1 MIQRFIDD
9 LKDST
14 GNTMRLTSLM
24 VAMAAMLFIALSFVC
39 AAIFVYVLQTEGLIY
54 ACLAGAAVFVV
65 VALFAAGTYVYQKR
79 QQKRQ
84 AAARAAEAAKSAA
97 HSVLSDPM
105 VMAVGLQVVRAIGI
119 KRLIPILAVGGL
131 ALGFLA
137 ARRGDDTDSAE
148 PDA

>member
-14 GNTMRLTSLM
+14 GNAVRLSSLM
-24 VAMAAMLFIALSFVC
+24 AAMAAMLFIALSFGV
-39 AAIFVYVLQTEGLIY
+39 AALFVYVLQTEGLIY
-54 ACLAGAAVFVV
+54 ACLAGAAIFVIA
-65 VALFAAGTYVYQKR
+65 ALLAAGAYVYQKR
-79 QQKRQ
+79 Q
-84 AAARAAEAAKSAA
+84 AEARAAEAAKSTA

-137 ARRGDDTDSAE
+137 ARRNDDTDAGE

>member
-9 LKDST
+9 LKNST
-14 GNTMRLTSLM
+14 GNAVRLSSLM
-24 VAMAAMLFIALSFVC
+24 AAMAAMLFIALSFGV
-39 AAIFVYVLQTEGLIY
+39 AALFVYVLQTEGLIY
-54 ACLAGAAVFVV
+54 ACLAGAAIFVIA
-65 VALFAAGTYVYQKR
+65 ALLAAGAYVYQKR
-79 QQKRQ
+79 Q
-84 AAARAAEAAKSAA
+84 AEARAAEAAKSTA

-137 ARRGDDTDSAE
+137 ARRNDDTDAGE

>member
-14 GNTMRLTSLM
+14 GNAVRLSSLM
-24 VAMAAMLFIALSFVC
+24 AAMAAMLFIALSFGV

-54 ACLAGAAVFVV
+54 ACLAGAAIFVIA
-65 VALFAAGTYVYQKR
+65 ALLAAGAYVYQKR
-79 QQKRQ
+79 Q
-84 AAARAAEAAKSAA
+84 AEARAAEAAKSTA

-137 ARRGDDTDSAE
+137 ARRSDDTDATE

>member
-14 GNTMRLTSLM
+14 GNAVRLSSLM
-24 VAMAAMLFIALSFVC
+24 AAMAAMLFIALSFGV

-54 ACLAGAAVFVV
+54 ACLAGAAIFVIA
-65 VALFAAGTYVYQKR
+65 ALLAAGAYVYQKR
-79 QQKRQ
+79 Q
-84 AAARAAEAAKSAA
+84 AEARAAEAAKSTA

-137 ARRGDDTDSAE
+137 ARRNDDTDAAE

>member
-14 GNTMRLTSLM
+14 GNAVRLSSLM
-24 VAMAAMLFIALSFVC
+24 AAMAAMLFIALSFGV

-54 ACLAGAAVFVV
+54 ACLAGAAIFVIA
-65 VALFAAGTYVYQKR
+65 ALLAAGAYVYQKR
-79 QQKRQ
+79 Q
-84 AAARAAEAAKSAA
+84 AEARAAEAAKSTA

-137 ARRGDDTDSAE
+137 ARRSDDTDAAE

>member
-14 GNTMRLTSLM
+14 GNAVRLSSLM
-24 VAMAAMLFIALSFVC
+24 AAMAAMLFIALSFGV
-39 AAIFVYVLQTEGLIY
+39 AALFVYVLQTEGLIY
-54 ACLAGAAVFVV
+54 ACLAGAAIFVIA
-65 VALFAAGTYVYQKR
+65 ALLAAGAYVYQKR
-79 QQKRQ
+79 Q
-84 AAARAAEAAKSAA
+84 AEARAAEAAKSTA

-137 ARRGDDTDSAE
+137 ARRNDDTDAAE

>member
-9 LKDST
+9 LKNST
-14 GNTMRLTSLM
+14 GNAVRLSSLM
-24 VAMAAMLFIALSFVC
+24 AAMAAMLFIALSFGV
-39 AAIFVYVLQTEGLIY
+39 AALFVYVLQTEGLIY
-54 ACLAGAAVFVV
+54 ACLAGAAIFVIA
-65 VALFAAGTYVYQKR
+65 ALLAAGAYVYQKR
-79 QQKRQ
+79 Q
-84 AAARAAEAAKSAA
+84 AEARAAEAAKSTA

-137 ARRGDDTDSAE
+137 ARRSDDTDAAE

>member
-9 LKDST
+9 LKNST
-14 GNTMRLTSLM
+14 GNAVRLSSLM
-24 VAMAAMLFIALSFVC
+24 AAMAAMLFIALSFGV
-39 AAIFVYVLQTEGLIY
+39 AALFVYVLQTEGLIY
-54 ACLAGAAVFVV
+54 ACLAGAAIFVIA
-65 VALFAAGTYVYQKR
+65 ALLAAGAYVYQKR
-79 QQKRQ
+79 Q
-84 AAARAAEAAKSAA
+84 AEARAAEAAKSTA

-137 ARRGDDTDSAE
+137 ARRNDDTDAAE

>member
-14 GNTMRLTSLM
+14 GNAVRLSSLM
-24 VAMAAMLFIALSFVC
+24 AAMAAMLFIALSFGV

-54 ACLAGAAVFVV
+54 ACLAGAAIFVIA
-65 VALFAAGTYVYQKR
+65 ALLAAGAYVH
-79 QQKRQ
+79 QKRQ
-84 AAARAAEAAKSAA
+84 AEARAAEAAKSTA

-137 ARRGDDTDSAE
+137 ARRNDDTDAAE

>member
-14 GNTMRLTSLM
+14 GNAVRLSSLM
-24 VAMAAMLFIALSFVC
+24 AAMAAMLFIALSFGV
-39 AAIFVYVLQTEGLIY
+39 AALFVYVLQTEGLIY
-54 ACLAGAAVFVV
+54 ACLSGAAIFVIAALLAAGA
-65 VALFAAGTYVYQKR
+65 YVYQKR
-79 QQKRQ
+79 Q
-84 AAARAAEAAKSAA
+84 AEARAAEAAKSTA

-137 ARRGDDTDSAE
+137 ARRSDDTDAAE

>member
-14 GNTMRLTSLM
+14 GNAVRLSSLM
-24 VAMAAMLFIALSFVC
+24 AAMAAMLFIALSFGV
-39 AAIFVYVLQTEGLIY
+39 AALFVYVLQTEGLIY
-54 ACLAGAAVFVV
+54 ACLAGAAIFVIA
-65 VALFAAGTYVYQKR
+65 ALLAAGAYVH
-79 QQKRQ
+79 QKRQ
-84 AAARAAEAAKSAA
+84 AEARAAEAAKSTA

-137 ARRGDDTDSAE
+137 ARRNDDTDAAE

>member
-14 GNTMRLTSLM
+14 GNAVRLSSLM
-24 VAMAAMLFIALSFVC
+24 AAMAAMLFIALLFGV
-39 AAIFVYVLQTEGLIY
+39 AALFVYVLQTEGLIY
-54 ACLAGAAVFVV
+54 ACLAGAAIFVIA
-65 VALFAAGTYVYQKR
+65 ALLAAGAYVYQKR
-79 QQKRQ
+79 Q
-84 AAARAAEAAKSAA
+84 AEARAAEAAKSTA

-137 ARRGDDTDSAE
+137 ARRNDDTDAGE

>member
-14 GNTMRLTSLM
+14 GNAVRLSSLM
-24 VAMAAMLFIALSFVC
+24 AAMAAMLFIALLFGV
-39 AAIFVYVLQTEGLIY
+39 AALFVYVLQTEGLIY
-54 ACLAGAAVFVV
+54 ACLAGAAIFVIA
-65 VALFAAGTYVYQKR
+65 ALLAAGAYVYQKR
-79 QQKRQ
+79 Q
-84 AAARAAEAAKSAA
+84 AEARAAEAAKSTA

-137 ARRGDDTDSAE
+137 ARRSDDTDAAE

>member
-14 GNTMRLTSLM
+14 GNAVRLSSLM
-24 VAMAAMLFIALSFVC
+24 AAMAAMLFIALSFGV
-39 AAIFVYVLQTEGLIY
+39 AALFVYVLQTEGLIY
-54 ACLAGAAVFVV
+54 ACLAGAAIFVIA
-65 VALFAAGTYVYQKR
+65 ALLAAGAYVYQKR
-79 QQKRQ
+79 Q
-84 AAARAAEAAKSAA
+84 AEARAAEAAKSTA

-137 ARRGDDTDSAE
+137 ARRSDDTDAAE

>member
-14 GNTMRLTSLM
+14 GNAVRSSSLM
-24 VAMAAMLFIALSFVC
+24 AAMAAMLFIALSFGV

-54 ACLAGAAVFVV
+54 ACLAGAAIFVIA
-65 VALFAAGTYVYQKR
+65 ALLAAGAYVYQKR
-79 QQKRQ
+79 Q
-84 AAARAAEAAKSAA
+84 AEARAAEAAKSTA

-137 ARRGDDTDSAE
+137 ARRSDDTDAAE

>member
-14 GNTMRLTSLM
+14 GNAVRLSSLM
-24 VAMAAMLFIALSFVC
+24 AAMAAMLFIALSFGV

-54 ACLAGAAVFVV
+54 ACLAGAAIFVIA
-65 VALFAAGTYVYQKR
+65 ALLAAGAYVYQKR
-79 QQKRQ
+79 Q
-84 AAARAAEAAKSAA
+84 AEARAAEAAKSTA

-137 ARRGDDTDSAE
+137 ARRNDDTDAGE

>member
-14 GNTMRLTSLM
+14 GNAVRLSSLM
-24 VAMAAMLFIALSFVC
+24 AAMAAMLFIALSFGV

-54 ACLAGAAVFVV
+54 ACLAGAAIFVIA
-65 VALFAAGTYVYQKR
+65 ALLAAGAYVYQKR
-79 QQKRQ
+79 Q
-84 AAARAAEAAKSAA
+84 AEARAAEAAKSTA

-137 ARRGDDTDSAE
+137 ARRSDDPDAAE

>member
-14 GNTMRLTSLM
+14 GNAVRLSSLM
-24 VAMAAMLFIALSFVC
+24 AAMAAMLFIALSFGV
-39 AAIFVYVLQTEGLIY
+39 AAIFFYVLQTEGLIY
-54 ACLAGAAVFVV
+54 ACLAGAAIFVIA
-65 VALFAAGTYVYQKR
+65 ALLAAGAYVYQKR
-79 QQKRQ
+79 Q
-84 AAARAAEAAKSAA
+84 AEARAAEAAKSTA

-137 ARRGDDTDSAE
+137 ARRSDDTDATE

>member
-14 GNTMRLTSLM
+14 GNAVRLSSLM
-24 VAMAAMLFIALSFVC
+24 AAMAAMLFIALSFGV

-54 ACLAGAAVFVV
+54 ACLAGAAIFVIA
-65 VALFAAGTYVYQKR
+65 ALLAAGAYVYQKR
-79 QQKRQ
+79 Q
-84 AAARAAEAAKSAA
+84 AEARAAEAAKSTT

-137 ARRGDDTDSAE
+137 ARRSDDTDAAE

>member
-14 GNTMRLTSLM
+14 GNAVRLSSLM
-24 VAMAAMLFIALSFVC
+24 AAMAAMLFIALSFGV

-54 ACLAGAAVFVV
+54 ACLAGAAIFVIA
-65 VALFAAGTYVYQKR
+65 ALLAAGAYVYQKR
-79 QQKRQ
+79 Q
-84 AAARAAEAAKSAA
+84 AEARAAEAAKSTA

-119 KRLIPILAVGGL
+119 KRLIPILAIGGL

-137 ARRGDDTDSAE
+137 ARRSDDTDAAE

>member
-9 LKDST
+9 LKNST
-14 GNTMRLTSLM
+14 GNAVRVSSLM
-24 VAMAAMLFIALSFVC
+24 AAMAAMLFIALSFGV
-39 AAIFVYVLQTEGLIY
+39 AALFVYVLQTEGLIY
-54 ACLAGAAVFVV
+54 ACLAGAAIFVIA
-65 VALFAAGTYVYQKR
+65 ALLAAGAYVYQKR
-79 QQKRQ
+79 Q
-84 AAARAAEAAKSAA
+84 AEARAAEAAKSTA

-137 ARRGDDTDSAE
+137 ARRNDDTDAGE

>member
-14 GNTMRLTSLM
+14 GNAVRSSSLM
-24 VAMAAMLFIALSFVC
+24 AAMAAMLFIALSFGV

-54 ACLAGAAVFVV
+54 ACLAGAAIFVIA
-65 VALFAAGTYVYQKR
+65 ALLAAGAYVYQKR
-79 QQKRQ
+79 Q
-84 AAARAAEAAKSAA
+84 AEARAAEAAKSTA

-137 ARRGDDTDSAE
+137 ARRSDETDEAE
-148 PDA
+148 PVA

>member
-1 MIQRFIDD
+1 
-9 LKDST
+9 
-14 GNTMRLTSLM
+14 
-24 VAMAAMLFIALSFVC
+24 LSFGV
-39 AAIFVYVLQTEGLIY
+39 AALFVYVLQTEGLIY
-54 ACLAGAAVFVV
+54 ACLAGAAIFVIA
-65 VALFAAGTYVYQKR
+65 ALLAAGAYVYQKR
-79 QQKRQ
+79 Q
-84 AAARAAEAAKSAA
+84 AEARAAEAAKSTA

-137 ARRGDDTDSAE
+137 ARRSDDTDAAE

>member
-14 GNTMRLTSLM
+14 GNAVRLSSLM
-24 VAMAAMLFIALSFVC
+24 AAMAAMLFIALSFGV
-39 AAIFVYVLQTEGLIY
+39 AALFVYVLQTEGLIY
-54 ACLAGAAVFVV
+54 ACLAGAAIFVIA
-65 VALFAAGTYVYQKR
+65 ALLAAGAYIYQKR
-79 QQKRQ
+79 Q
-84 AAARAAEAAKSAA
+84 AEARAAEAAKSTA

-137 ARRGDDTDSAE
+137 ARRSDDTDAAE

>member
-14 GNTMRLTSLM
+14 GNAVRLSSLM
-24 VAMAAMLFIALSFVC
+24 AAMAAMLFIALSFGV
-39 AAIFVYVLQTEGLIY
+39 AALFVYVLQTEGLIY
-54 ACLAGAAVFVV
+54 ACLAGAAIFVIA
-65 VALFAAGTYVYQKR
+65 ALLAAGAYVYQKR
-79 QQKRQ
+79 Q
-84 AAARAAEAAKSAA
+84 AEARAAEAAKSTA

-137 ARRGDDTDSAE
+137 ARRSDDTDATE